1 MQRARKISKKLFSVV
16 AFVIFFGAVF
26 LASKA
31 LAAQSQNFI
40 ADAFAGLIE
49 NLASPSYSLQVS
61 AEEFLQGAAGSSN
74 FILNLGAL
82 YAYGEDSPPRFF
94 NQSQSTSTPAEGAEV
109 RLSADFTDDV
119 GLSTAI
125 ISANETGSFKN
136 ETLQLSGTE
145 YKLFYTWSKQ
155 AASGTAVA
163 WKFFVFDSAG
173 NYNET
178 PVLNFFVGAV
188 DREAPKILKATGP
201 ESASA
206 GNVVS
211 IDVEVSDDFGL
222 NSVIFEVN
230 GKNVS
235 EKILSG
241 LSGKASYSFFADEGS
256 TVWRAFAKDSSGKE
270 TSSEPKSFIV
280 SKSAVV
286 TATTSGF
293 VGDATTTSGASSTL
307 PTIAPPSLSTITT
320 QPPLSFNQSALAIII
335 LILLLLA
342 AGCYFYR
349 DKIKSFLKKSE
360 N

>member
-1 MQRARKISKKLFSVV
+1 MRRTGKKLFSAV
-16 AFVIFFGAVF
+16 AFVIFFGVVF

-31 LAAQSQNFI
+31 LAAQSQNFL

-49 NLASPSYSLQVS
+49 NLASPSYSLQIS
-61 AEEFLQGAAGSSN
+61 AEEFLQGSAGSSN

-82 YAYGEDSPPRFF
+82 YAYSEDSPPRFF
-94 NQSQSTSTPAEGAEV
+94 NQSQSTSTPAEGSEV
-109 RLSADFTDDV
+109 RLSADFADDV
-119 GLSTAI
+119 GLSSAI

-155 AASGTAVA
+155 APAGTAVA

-188 DREAPKILKATGP
+188 DKEAPKILKASGP

-206 GNVVS
+206 GEAVS
-211 IDVEVSDDFGL
+211 IDVEASDDFGL
-222 NSVIFEVN
+222 NSIIFEIN

-241 LSGKASYSFFADEGS
+241 LSGKVSYSFFVSEGS
-256 TVWRAFAKDSSGKE
+256 TIWRAFAKDSSGKE

-280 SKSAVV
+280 SKGLIVTTTNSGSG
-286 TATTSGF
+286 TATT
-293 VGDATTTSGASSTL
+293 AGASATL
-307 PTIAPPSLSTITT
+307 PTIAQPLSTITT
-320 QPPLSFNQSALAIII
+320 QPTAGSSQYALAALVGI
-335 LILLLLA
+335 LFLLA
-342 AGCYFYR
+342 AGGYFYR